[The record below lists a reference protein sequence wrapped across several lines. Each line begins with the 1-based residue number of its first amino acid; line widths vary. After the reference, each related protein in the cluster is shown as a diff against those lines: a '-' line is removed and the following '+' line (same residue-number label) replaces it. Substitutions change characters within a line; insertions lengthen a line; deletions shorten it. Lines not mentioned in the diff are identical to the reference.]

1 MTQKKRT
8 TEEGTK
14 RVAEEGTAMD
24 RRSFLKTL
32 AVGTAGA
39 AGVGMLSAC
48 SPNAGDGTN
57 GTNDEIAGGGATT
70 ADQRGYYS
78 WLGEPP
84 AIDDSQIASTVEVDV
99 VVMGGGNAGV
109 MCACAAVEEGLTVAV
124 IEAQGKDD
132 IYYYGLH
139 DIANINSQVVLSHGV
154 EEIKKSEFLAE
165 FQKRTLGKTNPR
177 IVKKFIDNSGPMVDW
192 LYERMPQEVKD
203 TLKVYDWADR
213 ADYWA
218 VGGVINGFRCWPG
231 YININFQLTAPA
243 LIEEAE
249 GKGAAWYW
257 NHTGIVLVTEEGT
270 FTDNQE
276 FTEDGIEVFKDVEMP
291 QTRVLGLVAQDPDGN
306 YIKFLAK
313 KGVALTGGDY
323 GGNPEMYYA
332 IQDEQRWLFE
342 AHGKDTSNMTCSG
355 FGRDGSGIK
364 MGMWAGGSLDPN
376 TRAMVWPQV
385 MFSSDRF
392 ATNLLSW
399 AGQPFMI
406 MDHEGK
412 RFCNEVTLGAYAL
425 LSQVERRKPG
435 LRYYTV
441 FDSKYA
447 KNFSLN
453 PPEHFAFSFT
463 GPSSGQGGASEE
475 DILAKWLAAGAAGYN
490 ASQDTSN
497 NLEGPSGIPEE
508 ATPTSGVE
516 ATCSWGA
523 NSLDELLDYMG
534 MDATTKAT
542 ALAEID
548 TWNRYCEQGEDED
561 FGRDPNFLVSITD
574 PPFYGFFRIDETP
587 ELGTVCLNGLNTDDY
602 QRVLD
607 KNYNPIV
614 GLYAS
619 GNNSGGRF
627 AIQYTTPMSGLTLG
641 MALTLGRVLGQQIAQ
656 GEI

>member
-1 MTQKKRT
+1 MTQM
-8 TEEGTK
+8 TEKDRQTNDELAT
-14 RVAEEGTAMD
+14 MN
-24 RRSFLKTL
+24 RRSFLKTM
-32 AVGTAGA
+32 AVGTAGV
-39 AGVGMLSAC
+39 AGIGVLSSC
-48 SPNAGDGTN
+48 SPSG
-57 GTNDEIAGGGATT
+57 AGGGGNGGSGGTT
-70 ADQRGYYS
+70 VIPTSYYS

-84 AIDDSQIASTVEVDV
+84 VIDESEVIETVEVDL

-109 MCACAAVEEGLTVAV
+109 MCACAAAEEGLAVAV
-124 IEAQGKDD
+124 VEAQAQSD

-139 DIANINSQVVLSHGV
+139 DIANINSKLVLDSGV
-154 EEIKKSEFLAE
+154 PEIKKSEFLAE
-165 FQKRTLGKTNPR
+165 FQRRTLGKTNPR

-192 LYERMPQEVKD
+192 LYERMPQDAKD
-203 TLKVYDWADR
+203 ALKVYNWPDR
-213 ADYWA
+213 AEYWK

-231 YININFQLTAPA
+231 YINMNFQITAPV
-243 LIEEAE
+243 LIEAAE
-249 GKGAAWYW
+249 SKGAKWYW
-257 NHTGIVLVTEEGT
+257 SHTGIVLVTEEG
-270 FTDNQE
+270 E
-276 FTEDGIEVFKDVEMP
+276 FTENQERTEGGVEVFEDAQVP
-291 QTRVLGLVAQDPDGN
+291 QTKVLGLIAQMPDGN
-306 YIKFLAK
+306 YIKFLGK
-313 KGVALTGGDY
+313 KGVVLTGGDY

-342 AHGKDTSNMTCSG
+342 AHGLDTSNMTCSG

-364 MGMWAGGSLDPN
+364 MGMWVGGSLDPN

-385 MFSSDRF
+385 MFQSNRF

-399 AGQPFMI
+399 GGQPFMI

-435 LRYYTV
+435 VRYYTI
-441 FDSKYA
+441 FDSKFEHY
-447 KNFSLN
+447 FSMN

-463 GPSSGQGGASEE
+463 GPSSGQGGDTNES
-475 DILAKWLAAGAAGYN
+475 ILAKWLAAGSAGYN
-490 ASQDTSN
+490 PS
-497 NLEGPSGIPEE
+497 LETAESAEGGLDNAPEQ
-508 ATPTSGVE
+508 AVPTSGVE

-523 NSLDELLDYMG
+523 NSLEELYEYMG
-534 MDATTKAT
+534 MSNELKANVQ
-542 ALAEID
+542 AEID
-548 TWNRYCEQGEDED
+548 KWNKFCEQGEDED
-561 FGRDPNFLVSITD
+561 FGRDPNMLISIAD

-587 ELGTVCLNGLNTDDY
+587 ETGTVCLNGLNTDDH

-627 AIQYTTPMSGLTLG
+627 AIQYTTPISGLTLG
-641 MALTLGRVLGQQIAQ
+641 MALTLGRVLGQEIAR